1 MPKPKLLT
9 PARRAAIAPFLA
21 MDVMREAAQLRRDGR
36 DIIQMEVGVPFAGPP
51 RAAREAAIAALDG
64 RAIGYTDA
72 LGLPSLRERIAR
84 HYREAYGVEVAP
96 ERVAVTT
103 GSSGGFIMAFL
114 ALFDAGARVAIN
126 CPSYP
131 CYRNILGAFGVET
144 VELRGVNGVTPE
156 QVEAADSAKKLDGLL
171 LMNPS
176 NPTGALQ
183 SDESLRAIAQICER
197 RGIKF
202 ISDEIYHGLTYERP
216 AQTALA
222 FSPNAVIVNSFSKY
236 YCMTG
241 WRVGWLIVPEN
252 FPRVI
257 ERLQQSLA
265 ISAPTLS
272 QIAAEAAF
280 ESREELEAIKA
291 GYARNRAILLDALG
305 GMGFDLAPADGAFY
319 VYADIGRFSDNSLDF
334 AKNLLERAGV
344 AATPG
349 VDFDPTQGFRALR
362 FSYAGAEADMVEAM
376 RRLKTFVGR

>member
-1 MPKPKLLT
+1 MSERILT

-21 MDVMREAAQLRRDGR
+21 MDVMREAAQLRREGR

-51 RAAREAAIAALDG
+51 RRAREAAIAALDG
-64 RAIGYTDA
+64 RPISYTDA
-72 LGLPSLRERIAR
+72 LGLPSLRARIAR
-84 HYREAYGVEVAP
+84 HYRDAYGVRVEP
-96 ERVAVTT
+96 ERVCVTT

-131 CYRNILGAFGVET
+131 CYRNILGAFDVET
-144 VELRGVNGVTPE
+144 VELRGVSGVTPE
-156 QVEAADSAKKLDGLL
+156 QVEAADDGQKLDGLL

-183 SDESLRAIAQICER
+183 SDELMRAIAAVCEK

-222 FSPNAVIVNSFSKY
+222 WSRNAVIVNSFSKY

-241 WRVGWLIVPEN
+241 WRVGWLVVPDG
-252 FPRVI
+252 FSRVI

-265 ISAPTLS
+265 ISPPTLA

-280 ESREELEAIKA
+280 DATDELEAVKA

-305 GMGFDLAPADGAFY
+305 GMGLDLAPADGAFY
-319 VYADIGRFSDNSLDF
+319 VYADISRFSENSLEF
-334 AKNLLERAGV
+334 SKALLEQAGV

-349 VDFDPTQGFRALR
+349 VDFDPTQGHRALR
-362 FSYAGAEADMVEAM
+362 FSYAGAEADMIEAM
-376 RRLKTFVGR
+376 RRVKVFLGR

>member
-1 MPKPKLLT
+1 MSKILT

-21 MDVMREAAQLRRDGR
+21 MDFMREAAQLRREGR

-51 RAAREAAIAALDG
+51 RRAREAAIAALDG
-64 RAIGYTDA
+64 RPISYTDA
-72 LGLPSLRERIAR
+72 LGLPSLRARIAR
-84 HYREAYGVEVAP
+84 HYHDAYGVEISP
-96 ERVAVTT
+96 ERVCVTT
-103 GSSGGFIMAFL
+103 GSSGGFVMAFL

-131 CYRNILGAFGVET
+131 CYRNILAAFGVET
-144 VELRGVNGVTPE
+144 VELRGVGGVTPE
-156 QVEAADSAKKLDGLL
+156 QVAAADDAQKLDGLL

-183 SDESLRAIAQICER
+183 SDESMRAIAEICER
-197 RGIKF
+197 RGVKF

-222 FSPNAVIVNSFSKY
+222 WSPNAMIVNSFSKY

-241 WRVGWLIVPEN
+241 WRVGWLIAPDG
-252 FPRVI
+252 FSRVI

-265 ISAPTLS
+265 ISPPTLA

-280 ESREELEAIKA
+280 DATEELEAVKT

-305 GMGFDLAPADGAFY
+305 VMGFDLAPADGAFY
-319 VYADIGRFSDNSLDF
+319 VYADISRFSENSLDF
-334 AKNLLERAGV
+334 CQKLLERAGV

-349 VDFDPTQGFRALR
+349 VDFDPTQGFRAMR
-362 FSYAGAEADMVEAM
+362 FSYAGAEADMIEAM
-376 RRLKTFVGR
+376 RRLKVFVGR

>member
-1 MPKPKLLT
+1 MPDTILLT

-51 RAAREAAIAALDG
+51 RRAREAAIAALDG
-64 RAIGYTDA
+64 RPISYTDA
-72 LGLPSLRERIAR
+72 LGLPSLRARIAR

-144 VELRGVNGVTPE
+144 VELRGVGGVTPE
-156 QVEAADSAKKLDGLL
+156 AVEAADSRQKLDGLL

-183 SDESLRAIAQICER
+183 SDESMRRIAELCER

-222 FSPNAVIVNSFSKY
+222 WSRAAVIVNSFSKY

-241 WRVGWLIVPEN
+241 WRVGWLVVPEN
-252 FPRVI
+252 FSRVI

-265 ISAPTLS
+265 ISPPTLS

-280 ESREELEAIKA
+280 EAVEELEAVKA
-291 GYARNRAILLDALG
+291 GYARNRAILLDALS
-305 GMGFDLAPADGAFY
+305 GMGFSLAPADGAFY
-319 VYADIGRFSDNSLDF
+319 VYADISRFSEDSVAF
-334 AKNLLERAGV
+334 CQALLERAGV

-349 VDFDPTQGFRALR
+349 VDFDPTQGHRAIR
-362 FSYAGAEADMVEAM
+362 FSYAGAQADMVEAM
-376 RRLKTFVGR
+376 RRVKAFVAR